1 MIFFLNLFR
10 HLKVIKTHGGAQSYE
25 FKAEA
30 LLAVLLGATL
40 QLKTEPTAAV
50 LTLQNSNVLFLE
62 VLEKLQ
68 FVLETKICTE
78 RFCIWR
84 KTSAGKHKYG

>member
-1 MIFFLNLFR
+1 M
-10 HLKVIKTHGGAQSYE
+10 
-25 FKAEA
+25 
-30 LLAVLLGATL
+30 L
-40 QLKTEPTAAV
+40 QLKTELTAAV

-68 FVLETKICTE
+68 FILEIKICTE
-78 RFCIWR
+78 RFYIWR